1 MMVNNAT
8 NMNNY
13 PVGAVRCVTCG
24 KHIHDCF
31 ISSRFEVYAHKTNLI
46 LPLFIE
52 VPMLS
57 QESERSCICL
67 LEVSILSLSM
77 TFSFFA
83 LVSSNW
89 MQKKTMT
96 YGIGNPGTGWG
107 QIQKCD
113 EVNLMKQTIE
123 IYTCNVNIH
132 YLMKWL
138 WYR

>member
-24 KHIHDCF
+24 KHIYDCFISSRFEVYALCF
-31 ISSRFEVYAHKTNLI
+31 ISSRFEVYAHKTSLI

-67 LEVSILSLSM
+67 LEVSILFVVGDGTTSEGG
-77 TFSFFA
+77 
-83 LVSSNW
+83 
-89 MQKKTMT
+89 
-96 YGIGNPGTGWG
+96 GIT
-107 QIQKCD
+107 IMLEM
-113 EVNLMKQTIE
+113 EVEGL
-123 IYTCNVNIH
+123 
-132 YLMKWL
+132 
-138 WYR
+138 